1 MRVLETRDN
10 LPPKPA
16 GVEIAATTSLP
27 KLEGPTNAPE
37 SIARKPA
44 VAAPFERL
52 TSLSEGEKM
61 DVTLSSE
68 DKKGDGWNWQRS
80 EDARLSNM

>member
-1 MRVLETRDN
+1 MRVVETRDI

-27 KLEGPTNAPE
+27 KLEGATTTPEPT
-37 SIARKPA
+37 AREPA

-52 TSLSEGEKM
+52 TSLSENEKM

-68 DKKGDGWNWQRS
+68 DKKGDGWDWQIS